1 MGTPVGDTVWGGT
14 RCPRPGAVIL
24 PCDAHGNLC
33 PPPPPGHCGDKQHR
47 VPFVPTPHTGP
58 IVGAHGGRPCMRV
71 GAVRPGVPLPS
82 GTGGGT
88 VVQMGSIKV
97 CVPPPWCCVDASTPF
112 GGRGGGGGRTDFN
125 GVAFL
130 LLPPLN
136 IPTSENQSFPYSNF
150 FNPPPPPPKPT
161 QNRAANPDHGGIL
174 GPKAP
179 NPQR

>member
-1 MGTPVGDTVWGGT
+1 
-14 RCPRPGAVIL
+14 
-24 PCDAHGNLC
+24 
-33 PPPPPGHCGDKQHR
+33 
-47 VPFVPTPHTGP
+47 
-58 IVGAHGGRPCMRV
+58 MRV

-150 FNPPPPPPKPT
+150 FNPPPPSQTDTEPGCKPRSRRHFGAKST
-161 QNRAANPDHGGIL
+161 EPAAL
-174 GPKAP
+174 SAA
-179 NPQR
+179 Q

>member
-1 MGTPVGDTVWGGT
+1 
-14 RCPRPGAVIL
+14 
-24 PCDAHGNLC
+24 
-33 PPPPPGHCGDKQHR
+33 
-47 VPFVPTPHTGP
+47 
-58 IVGAHGGRPCMRV
+58 MRV